1 MVIKCEDCGET
12 YRAYPSFVIKGT
24 TLTLSALIFIA
35 FVYEYSGLVW
45 RDIPEQFCCKHDMI
59 AHSTIYKAVHGLGK
73 SIADSDN
80 KIRDAVQNLYDRY
93 LKESNIELLAAPWP
107 LEKSLYEH
115 TRKREVAIRFLLSS
129 FLIAFYSS
137 RLDFLQ
143 LFYLYVRS
151 YRLVLSNTD
160 PPVCN
165 IYKK

>member
-1 MVIKCEDCGET
+1 LVVKCEDCGET
-12 YRAYPSFVIKGT
+12 YRIYPSFVIKGT

-45 RDIPEQFCCKHDMI
+45 RDIPEQFCCEHDMI

-107 LEKSLYEH
+107 PEKSLYEH

-129 FLIAFYSS
+129 FLIAFNRSP
-137 RLDFLQ
+137 LDFLRI
-143 LFYLYVRS
+143 FYEYIRA
-151 YRLVLSNTD
+151 YGFVLSNAD
-160 PPVCN
+160 PPVSK
-165 IYKK
+165 IYNK